1 MIFYEIIK
9 LINGITNICVN
20 SAMPNSQTY
29 NSLQEFLDR
38 LQENCLLLARHG
50 ESDWNSID
58 LIQGQQDRPL
68 SPAGY
73 KQRKN
78 LFFLFQPVTL
88 ARIFTSTLQR
98 TIQTAQPISEEK
110 KIPLERMPELNEAKL
125 GVFEGENKTFFS
137 DDFSK
142 KMYQSFLDDEI
153 NMILPG
159 GGENLKMVDMR
170 IAQSVTMFLDS
181 VASSGHTLVVG
192 HRNVN
197 KMIMRNLLGLSLEE
211 GYQVEHKH
219 NWLYVYVPKMRQI
232 FFTRIGHPGTI
243 IELEPGYKKINC

>member
-1 MIFYEIIK
+1 
-9 LINGITNICVN
+9 
-20 SAMPNSQTY
+20 MPNSQTY

-78 LFFLFQPVTL
+78 LFFLLQPVTL

-110 KIPLERMPELNEAKL
+110 KIPIERMPALNEAKL

-153 NMILPG
+153 NVMLPG

-170 IAQSVTMFLDS
+170 IAQPVTMFLDA

-211 GYQVEHKH
+211 GYRVEHKH
-219 NWLYVYVPKMRQI
+219 DCLYVFAPKIRQI
-232 FFTRIGHPGTI
+232 FFTRIGNPGTT
-243 IELEPGYKKINC
+243 IEIEPGYKKID

>member
-1 MIFYEIIK
+1 M
-9 LINGITNICVN
+9 L
-20 SAMPNSQTY
+20 NSQTY
-29 NSLQEFLDR
+29 SSLQEFLDR

-68 SPAGY
+68 CHAGY

-78 LFFLFQPVTL
+78 LFFLLQPVIL

-98 TIQTAQPISEEK
+98 TIQTAQPISEGK
-110 KIPLERMPELNEAKL
+110 KIPLERMPALNEAKL

-153 NMILPG
+153 NVMLPG

-170 IAQSVTMFLDS
+170 IAQPVSILLDA
-181 VASSGHTLVVG
+181 VESSGHTLVVG

-197 KMIMRNLLGLSLEE
+197 KMIIRNLLELSFDE

-219 NWLYVYVPKMRQI
+219 NNLYVYAPKIRKI
-232 FFTRIGHPGTI
+232 FFTRIGNPGKTI
-243 IELEPGYKKINC
+243 EIEPGYKKID

>member
-1 MIFYEIIK
+1 M
-9 LINGITNICVN
+9 L
-20 SAMPNSQTY
+20 NSQTY
-29 NSLQEFLDR
+29 SSLQEFLDR

-50 ESDWNSID
+50 ESDWNSIG

-78 LFFLFQPVTL
+78 LFFLLQPVTI

-98 TIQTAQPISEEK
+98 TIQTALPISEEK
-110 KIPLERMPELNEAKL
+110 KIPIERMPALNEAKL

-137 DDFSK
+137 DAFSK

-153 NMILPG
+153 NVILPG

-170 IAQSVTMFLDS
+170 IAQPVSILLDA
-181 VASSGHTLVVG
+181 VESSGHTLVVG

-197 KMIMRNLLGLSLEE
+197 KMIIRNLLELSFDE
-211 GYQVEHKH
+211 GYLVEHKH
-219 NWLYVYVPKMRQI
+219 NNLYVYAPKTKKI
-232 FFTRIGHPGTI
+232 FFTRIGNPGETI
-243 IELEPGYKKINC
+243 KIEPGYKKID

>member
-1 MIFYEIIK
+1 M
-9 LINGITNICVN
+9 L
-20 SAMPNSQTY
+20 NSQTY
-29 NSLQEFLDR
+29 SSLQEFLDR

-58 LIQGQQDRPL
+58 LLQGQQDRPL

-78 LFFLFQPVTL
+78 LFFLLQPVTL

-98 TIQTAQPISEEK
+98 TIQTALPISEEK
-110 KIPLERMPELNEAKL
+110 KIPLEKMPALNEEKL
-125 GVFEGENKTFFS
+125 GVFEGENKAFFS

-153 NMILPG
+153 NVILPG

-170 IAQSVTMFLDS
+170 VAQPVSILLDA
-181 VASSGHTLVVG
+181 VESSGHTLVVG

-197 KMIMRNLLGLSLEE
+197 KMIIRNLLELSFDE

-219 NWLYVYVPKMRQI
+219 NNLYVYAPKIRKI
-232 FFTRIGHPGTI
+232 FFTRIGNPGKTI
-243 IELEPGYKKINC
+243 EIEPGYKKID

>member
-1 MIFYEIIK
+1 M
-9 LINGITNICVN
+9 
-20 SAMPNSQTY
+20 SNSQTY

-78 LFFLFQPVTL
+78 LFFLLQPVTL

-110 KIPLERMPELNEAKL
+110 KIPLERMPALNEAKL
-125 GVFEGENKTFFS
+125 GVFEGENKTSFS

-153 NMILPG
+153 NVMLPG

-170 IAQSVTMFLDS
+170 IAQAVTMFLDA
-181 VASSGHTLVVG
+181 VANSGHTLVVG

-197 KMIMRNLLGLSLEE
+197 KMIVRNLLELSFEE

-219 NWLYVYVPKMRQI
+219 HWLYVYAPKIRQI
-232 FFTRIGHPGTI
+232 FFTRIGNPGTT
-243 IELEPGYKKINC
+243 IEIEPGYKKID

>member
-1 MIFYEIIK
+1 M
-9 LINGITNICVN
+9 N
-20 SAMPNSQTY
+20 SAMLNSQTY
-29 NSLQEFLDR
+29 SSLQEFLDS

-50 ESDWNSID
+50 ESDWNSIG

-73 KQRKN
+73 NQRKN
-78 LFFLFQPVTL
+78 LFSLLQPVTL
-88 ARIFTSTLQR
+88 ARIFTSALQR
-98 TIQTAQPISEEK
+98 TIQTALPISEEK
-110 KIPLERMPELNEAKL
+110 KIPLERMPALNEEKL

-153 NMILPG
+153 NVILPG

-170 IAQSVTMFLDS
+170 IAQPVSILLDA
-181 VASSGHTLVVG
+181 VESSGHTLVVG

-197 KMIMRNLLGLSLEE
+197 KMIIRNLLELSFDE

-219 NWLYVYVPKMRQI
+219 NNLYVYAPKIRKI
-232 FFTRIGHPGTI
+232 FFTRIGNPGKI
-243 IELEPGYKKINC
+243 IEIEPGYKKID

>member
-1 MIFYEIIK
+1 
-9 LINGITNICVN
+9 
-20 SAMPNSQTY
+20 MPNSQTY

-78 LFFLFQPVTL
+78 LFFLLQPVTL

-110 KIPLERMPELNEAKL
+110 KIPIERMPALNEAKL

-153 NMILPG
+153 NVILPG

-170 IAQSVTMFLDS
+170 IAQLVTMFLDA

-197 KMIMRNLLGLSLEE
+197 KMIMRNLLGLSFEE
-211 GYQVEHKH
+211 GYRVEHKH
-219 NWLYVYVPKMRQI
+219 DCLYVFAPKIRQI
-232 FFTRIGHPGTI
+232 FFTRIGNPGTI
-243 IELEPGYKKINC
+243 IELEPGYKKIDST